1 MASRQI
7 RSRFLFSI
15 ADFFPPNCRLDFYC
29 RQIID
34 ESISIFYCRFLPA
47 KSMRRQI
54 IDESISI
61 FYCRFL
67 PAKVE
72 ESISIA
78 DFFPPSS
85 DPIRSIHPPS
95 DAIRPCAARRPS
107 LALASRSTYLPYLPP
122 LAPISDRTSS
132 VHHPGHNNII
142 GRTLIY

>member
-95 DAIRPCAARRPS
+95 AIRCDPPMCCP
-107 LALASRSTYLPYLPP
+107 PP
-122 LAPISDRTSS
+122 LARSRLSLYLPTIPPSPRSY
-132 VHHPGHNNII
+132 
-142 GRTLIY
+142 L